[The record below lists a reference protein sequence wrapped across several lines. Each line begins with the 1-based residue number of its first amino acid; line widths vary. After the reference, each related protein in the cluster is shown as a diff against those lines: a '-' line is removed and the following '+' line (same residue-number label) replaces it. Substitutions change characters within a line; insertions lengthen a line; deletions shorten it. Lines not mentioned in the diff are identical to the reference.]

1 MNASIAAQPGLER
14 DVPFLHPN
22 GEQPE
27 LGAPEDYATHHPE
40 DHPSDWGWHGEW
52 GKVGRIG
59 AWTAIVILLLM
70 ITATHYNASG
80 TAWLIFIAGA
90 LIGYQIWDIRR
101 RRNAWRR

>member
-1 MNASIAAQPGLER
+1 MKAPFAPQPGLEL
-14 DVPFLHPN
+14 DVPFLDPH

-27 LGAPEDYATHHPE
+27 LGAPEDYEEHHPD

-59 AWTAIVILLLM
+59 AWVAIVILLLM

-80 TAWLIFIAGA
+80 TVWLILIAGG

-101 RRNAWRR
+101 RRNAWRQ